1 MLLITFELTLN
12 VIYLKSTQYQ
22 WLIKC
27 NTFCIRVLN
36 IQFVKLT
43 NKAKYNFLIIFWIL
57 RYVNSLENFEGE
69 SNNDSD
75 YKSLMLVINGI
86 ILKLIIVLQLAYII
100 KNLSGLMK

>member
-1 MLLITFELTLN
+1 M
-12 VIYLKSTQYQ
+12 
-22 WLIKC
+22 
-27 NTFCIRVLN
+27 
-36 IQFVKLT
+36 
-43 NKAKYNFLIIFWIL
+43 
-57 RYVNSLENFEGE
+57 NSLENFEGG